1 MSELALFLVR
11 IGFVAVLWIFVL
23 SLLSVIRADLYG
35 RRVISRL
42 TKQRA
47 PQLAQAAPVELDIED
62 SDAFEPTHIQMLTGR
77 NAGLRIELADR
88 KEIVI
93 GRSPGADLVI
103 ADEFASN
110 MHAKLVAVGSEW
122 VLQDLN
128 STNGTSVDG
137 IRVNEVVLQSGNK
150 ITAGRSEFEF
160 QLQAGAVNE

>member
-47 PQLAQAAPVELDIED
+47 PQLAQAAPVEIDIED
-62 SDAFEPTHIQMLTGR
+62 SDAFEPTFIQMLTGR
-77 NAGLRIELADR
+77 NAGLRIDLEDR

-110 MHAKLVAVGSEW
+110 MHAKLVAVGNEW

-128 STNGTSVDG
+128 STNGTFLDG
-137 IRVNEVVLQSGNK
+137 KRV
-150 ITAGRSEFEF
+150 TTPMTMR
-160 QLQAGAVNE
+160 AGATVRIGTTTFDLR

>member
-1 MSELALFLVR
+1 M
-11 IGFVAVLWIFVL
+11 L

-47 PQLAQAAPVELDIED
+47 PQLAQSAPVEIDIED
-62 SDAFEPTHIQMLTGR
+62 SDAFEPTFIQMLTGR
-77 NAGLRIELADR
+77 NAGLRIDLEDR

-110 MHAKLVAVGSEW
+110 MHAKLVAVGNEW

-128 STNGTSVDG
+128 STNGTFLDG
-137 IRVNEVVLQSGNK
+137 KRV
-150 ITAGRSEFEF
+150 TTPMTMR
-160 QLQAGAVNE
+160 AGATVRIGTTTFDLR